1 MGDREGETELGG
13 TFWAID
19 AESERAGRQSMANA
33 NGKGSGRGRER
44 GVVLE
49 EGLRGNSSADFSK

>member
-1 MGDREGETELGG
+1 M
-13 TFWAID
+13 AID

-33 NGKGSGRGRER
+33 NGRGSGRGRGRGR